1 MTTSSVRLTKRD
13 FYTAA
18 LNALTDDAVF
28 TIPKGEST
36 VEVSGKQMAEFYKHE
51 IELLDRKNTV
61 DKKPTKTQQANESIK
76 TAVLESMEDNRLY
89 SISEMLKAFPA
100 CKDMSNQKLSSLV
113 RQMVADKQVERI
125 EEKRKAFFRKV
136 SE

>member
-1 MTTSSVRLTKRD
+1 MNTTSVRLTKRD

-18 LNALTDDAVF
+18 LNALTDNAVF
-28 TIPKGEST
+28 TIPKGEGV
-36 VEVSGKQMAEFYKHE
+36 VEISGSQMAEFYKHE
-51 IELLDRKNTV
+51 VELLDRKNTV

-76 TAVLESMEDNRLY
+76 TTVLESMEDNRLY
-89 SISEMLKAFPA
+89 SISEMLKEFPV

-113 RQMVADKQVERI
+113 RQMVVDKQVERI

>member
-1 MTTSSVRLTKRD
+1 MNTTSVRLTKRD

-28 TIPKGEST
+28 TIPKGEG
-36 VEVSGKQMAEFYKHE
+36 VIEISGGQMAEFYKHE

-76 TAVLESMEDNRLY
+76 TTVLESMENNRLY
-89 SISEMLKAFPA
+89 SISEMLKVFPVCA
-100 CKDMSNQKLSSLV
+100 DMSNQKLSSLV

-136 SE
+136 C

>member
-1 MTTSSVRLTKRD
+1 MNTSSVRLTKRD

-28 TIPKGEST
+28 TIPKGEGV
-36 VEVSGKQMAEFYKHE
+36 VEISGSQMAEFYKHE
-51 IELLDRKNTV
+51 VELLDRKNTV
-61 DKKPTKTQQANESIK
+61 DKKPTKTQQANEGIK

-89 SISEMLKAFPA
+89 SISEMLKAFPVCA
-100 CKDMSNQKLSSLV
+100 DMSNQKLSSLV

-136 SE
+136 C

>member
-1 MTTSSVRLTKRD
+1 MNTSSVRLTKRD

-28 TIPKGEST
+28 TIPKGDGV
-36 VEVSGKQMAEFYKHE
+36 VEISGGQMAEFYKHE
-51 IELLDRKNTV
+51 VELLDRKNTV

-76 TAVLESMEDNRLY
+76 ATVLESMEDNRLY
-89 SISEMLKAFPA
+89 SISEMLKAFPVCA
-100 CKDMSNQKLSSLV
+100 DMSNQKLSSLV

-136 SE
+136 C

>member
-1 MTTSSVRLTKRD
+1 MNTSSVRLTKRD

-18 LNALTDDAVF
+18 LSNLNENAVF
-28 TIPKGEST
+28 IIPKGENT

-61 DKKPTKTQQANESIK
+61 DKKPTKTQKENESVK
-76 TAVLESMEDNRLY
+76 AVILESMEDNRLY
-89 SISEMLKAFPA
+89 SISEMLKAFPVCA
-100 CKDMSNQKLSSLV
+100 DMSNQKLSSLV
-113 RQMVADKQVERI
+113 RQMVTDKQVERI

-136 SE
+136 C

>member
-1 MTTSSVRLTKRD
+1 MNTSSVRLTKRD

-28 TIPKGEST
+28 TIPKGEGV
-36 VEVSGKQMAEFYKHE
+36 VEISGGQMAEFYKHE
-51 IELLDRKNTV
+51 LELLDRKNTV

-76 TAVLESMEDNRLY
+76 TTVLESMEDNRLY
-89 SISEMLKAFPA
+89 SISEMLKAFPVCA
-100 CKDMSNQKLSSLV
+100 DMSNQKLSSLV

-136 SE
+136 C

>member
-1 MTTSSVRLTKRD
+1 MNTSSVRLTKRD

-28 TIPKGEST
+28 TIPKGDGMIEI
-36 VEVSGKQMAEFYKHE
+36 SGGQMAEFYKHE

-76 TAVLESMEDNRLY
+76 TTVLESMEDNRLY
-89 SISEMLKAFPA
+89 SISEMLKAFPVCA
-100 CKDMSNQKLSSLV
+100 DMSNQKLSSLV

-136 SE
+136 C

>member
-1 MTTSSVRLTKRD
+1 MNTTSVRLTKRD

-28 TIPKGEST
+28 TIPKGEG
-36 VEVSGKQMAEFYKHE
+36 VIEISGGQMAEFYKHE

-76 TAVLESMEDNRLY
+76 TTVLESMENNRLY
-89 SISEMLKAFPA
+89 SISEMLKAFPVCA
-100 CKDMSNQKLSSLV
+100 DMSNQKLSSLV

-136 SE
+136 NE

>member
-1 MTTSSVRLTKRD
+1 MNTSSVRLTKRD

-28 TIPKGEST
+28 TIPKGEGV
-36 VEVSGKQMAEFYKHE
+36 VEISGGQMAEFYKHE
-51 IELLDRKNTV
+51 VELLDRKNTV

-76 TAVLESMEDNRLY
+76 ATVLESMEDNRLY
-89 SISEMLKAFPA
+89 SISEMLKAFPVCA
-100 CKDMSNQKLSSLV
+100 DMSNQKLSSLV

-136 SE
+136 C

>member
-1 MTTSSVRLTKRD
+1 MNTSSVRLTKRD

-28 TIPKGEST
+28 TIPKGEGV
-36 VEVSGKQMAEFYKHE
+36 VEISGGQMAEFYKHE

-76 TAVLESMEDNRLY
+76 TTVLESMENNRLY
-89 SISEMLKAFPA
+89 SISEMLKAFPVCA
-100 CKDMSNQKLSSLV
+100 DMSNQKLSSLV

-136 SE
+136 NE

>member
-1 MTTSSVRLTKRD
+1 MNTTSVRLTKRD

-28 TIPKGEST
+28 TIPKGDGV
-36 VEVSGKQMAEFYKHE
+36 VEISGGQMAEFYKHE
-51 IELLDRKNTV
+51 VELLDRKNTV

-76 TAVLESMEDNRLY
+76 ATVLESMENNRLY
-89 SISEMLKAFPA
+89 SISEMLKAFPVCA
-100 CKDMSNQKLSSLV
+100 DMSNQKLSSLV

-136 SE
+136 C

>member
-1 MTTSSVRLTKRD
+1 MNTSSVRLTKRD

-28 TIPKGEST
+28 TIPKGDGV
-36 VEVSGKQMAEFYKHE
+36 VEISGGQMAEFYKHE
-51 IELLDRKNTV
+51 VELLDRKNTV

-76 TAVLESMEDNRLY
+76 TTVLESMEDNRLY
-89 SISEMLKAFPA
+89 SISEMLKAFPVCA
-100 CKDMSNQKLSSLV
+100 DMSNQKLSSLV

-136 SE
+136 C

>member
-1 MTTSSVRLTKRD
+1 MNTTSVRLTKRD

-28 TIPKGEST
+28 TIPKGEGV
-36 VEVSGKQMAEFYKHE
+36 VEISGGQMAEFYKHE
-51 IELLDRKNTV
+51 IDLLDRKNTV

-89 SISEMLKAFPA
+89 SISEMLKEFPA

-113 RQMVADKQVERI
+113 RQMVLDKQVERI

>member
-1 MTTSSVRLTKRD
+1 MNTTSVRLTKRD

-28 TIPKGEST
+28 TIPKGEGV
-36 VEVSGKQMAEFYKHE
+36 VEISGGQMAEFYKHE

-76 TAVLESMEDNRLY
+76 ATVLESMENNRLY
-89 SISEMLKAFPA
+89 SISEMLKEFPV

-136 SE
+136 C